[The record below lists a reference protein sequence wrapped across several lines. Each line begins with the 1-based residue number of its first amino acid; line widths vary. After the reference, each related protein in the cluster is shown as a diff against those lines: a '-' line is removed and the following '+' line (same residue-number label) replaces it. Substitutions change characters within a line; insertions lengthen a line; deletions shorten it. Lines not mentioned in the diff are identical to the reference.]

1 MIRRGGFI
9 KKGMFIAGDIKMYT
23 ETFDVQNSRIISLKY
38 LTKSHEMIT
47 IPNNLDKIKQQ
58 GIAKQY
64 MLI

>member
-1 MIRRGGFI
+1 
-9 KKGMFIAGDIKMYT
+9 MYT

-47 IPNNLDKIKQQ
+47 KPNNLDKIKQQ